1 MNFTEFIGHPTWPLS
16 RFSQKQRFPT
26 KHGSSTVRVKCAR
39 SPSRTSA
46 PDHSI
51 PPPAP
56 GPAPMQ
62 SGRPAGAKH
71 AAGAI
76 LTTARTTRG
85 VGHHIHATGHT
96 ETCTTAVFC
105 SLRSPHPIGLTK
117 PVASEAFVQ
126 TKHAALLIKPSTQPE
141 MTSASEHAPAH
152 ATEKGKEMRSRA
164 VVVFVG
170 HH

>member
-1 MNFTEFIGHPTWPLS
+1 MNFTELIGHPTWSLS
-16 RFSQKQRFPT
+16 GFSQKQRFPT

-51 PPPAP
+51 PPPSPWTGSNAI
-56 GPAPMQ
+56 
-62 SGRPAGAKH
+62 R
-71 AAGAI
+71 AACGSQ
-76 LTTARTTRG
+76 TCGWSDSDNSENNTRG
-85 VGHHIHATGHT
+85 GTPHT
-96 ETCTTAVFC
+96 CDRTHRDMHDSSVLQPAITT
-105 SLRSPHPIGLTK
+105 PIGLTK

-152 ATEKGKEMRSRA
+152 ATEKDKEMRSRA